1 MTDIKNLEDLDNRV
15 DIMEVNAQE
24 LVSMYDGYYTDFSID
39 EIRVFDLL
47 VKFQIPFF
55 IIVNSKEALMNELNE
70 IMDYADKD
78 LDDLVVYQLGTSYI
92 VSPKKGGQ

>member
-24 LVSMYDGYYTDFSID
+24 LVSMYDGYYTDFDID

-47 VKFQIPFF
+47 VRFQIPFF
-55 IIVNSKEALMNELNE
+55 IIVNSREALMNELNE

-78 LDDLVVYQLGTSYI
+78 LDDLVVYQLGASYI

>member
-15 DIMEVNAQE
+15 DIIGVNAQE

-55 IIVNSKEALMNELNE
+55 TIINSKEALMNELNE

-78 LDDLVVYQLGTSYI
+78 LDDLVVYQLGASYI

>member
-15 DIMEVNAQE
+15 DIIGVNAQE

-55 IIVNSKEALMNELNE
+55 TIINNKEALMNELNE

-78 LDDLVVYQLGTSYI
+78 LDDLVVYQLGASYI